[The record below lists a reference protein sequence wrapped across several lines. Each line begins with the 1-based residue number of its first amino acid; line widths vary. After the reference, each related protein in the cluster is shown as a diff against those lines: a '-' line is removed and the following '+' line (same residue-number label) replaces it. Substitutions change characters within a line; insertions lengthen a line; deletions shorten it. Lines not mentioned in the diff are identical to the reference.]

1 MVKVGYA
8 HQIGRDAVSAKL
20 VAEPEHLMMM
30 MMIMITIMI
39 IMMMI
44 MIMVV
49 VMMIRAMRMTVVMT
63 VANYCETCYMNL

>member
-30 MMIMITIMI
+30 IMT
-39 IMMMI
+39 MI
-44 MIMVV
+44 MIMIMI
-49 VMMIRAMRMTVVMT
+49 MMAAMIIRVMRMTVVII
-63 VANYCETCYMNL
+63 